1 MMPTGPQQRESTF
14 KLFGTFAVIMLVPV
28 VLLGLVLATSYRREA
43 DRRGLAQGRAEALLM
58 AQTAVEPILNGR
70 PLSQGLSPSE
80 TADMQRLVRTAVHS
94 GDVSRLRL
102 RDLGGNVIYSDDGS
116 GLHKQTGDDDDQ
128 DEALAAAHGVTVARI
143 TRLNADSDDTGPLGP
158 ESVEVYLPLLAG
170 SPIHRVGVLEVYLP
184 YAPIRS
190 DVNAGIDSLYRNL
203 AIGLAV
209 LYALLF
215 GISFAIG
222 RKLRRQV
229 KVNAYMAE
237 HDALTD
243 LPNRLLFHRRVQE
256 ALSRGS
262 ETGQATTIAIID
274 LDRFKEVNDTLG
286 HYNGDRL
293 LEALSER
300 MAAHLRGLDA
310 LARLGGDEFGI
321 VLAGVSEPEEIL
333 IRLRQVIEYEVE
345 ISGLPLIVEASIGYV
360 VAPEHGEDVD
370 ELLQLADVAM
380 YVAKAQHAG
389 VIRYDPS
396 QNHYDA
402 ANLALVSE
410 LRVALDADQLVLFY
424 QPKISLQDGRVD
436 AVEALIRWRHP
447 ELGLLPP
454 DRFIPLAEQTGL
466 IDRVTEW
473 VVTRAI
479 ADLSGW
485 RDDLSVALNV
495 SARNLGHP
503 SLVPLLINSLAA
515 ARIEPAR
522 FYVEITETALMTD
535 PERAVVVLQ
544 DLRGAGIGISIDDF
558 GTGQTS
564 LGYLVALPIDEIKI
578 DRTFIS
584 DMTVSV
590 GHHSIV
596 QSIIDLGHNLGLHVV
611 GEGVETDEIASA
623 LIAAGCEVAQGYL
636 YARPMPAEELSD
648 WLVSHET
655 TTQGSVAAP

>member
-1 MMPTGPQQRESTF
+1 MPTGPQQRESTF

-80 TADMQRLVRTAVHS
+80 TADMQRLVRTAVHT

-102 RDLGGNVIYSDDGS
+102 RDLGGNVVYSDDGS

-190 DVNAGIDSLYRNL
+190 DVDAGIDSLYRNL

-256 ALSRGS
+256 ALRRGS

-473 VVTRAI
+473 VATRAI

-485 RDDLSVALNV
+485 RDDLSVAINV

-522 FYVEITETALMTD
+522 LYVEITETALMTD
-535 PERAVVVLQ
+535 PERAAVVLQ
-544 DLRGAGIGISIDDF
+544 DLRRAGIGISIDDF

>member
-1 MMPTGPQQRESTF
+1 MMPTGPQKRESTV
-14 KLFGTFAVIMLVPV
+14 KLFAIFAVIMLVPV

-43 DRRGLAQGRAEALLM
+43 DRRGLAQGHAEALLM
-58 AQTAVEPILNGR
+58 AQTAVEPILDGR

-80 TADMQRLVRTAVHS
+80 TAGMQRLVRTAVRS
-94 GDVSRLRL
+94 GDVLRLRL
-102 RDLGGNVIYSDDGS
+102 RDLEGNVVYSDDGS
-116 GLHKQTGDDDDQ
+116 GLHKQTGDDDDH
-128 DEALAAAHGVTVARI
+128 DEALAAAHGIAVARV

-184 YAPIRS
+184 YAPIRA
-190 DVNAGIDSLYRNL
+190 DVDAGIDSLYRNL

-209 LYALLF
+209 LYVLLF
-215 GISFAIG
+215 GISFSIG
-222 RKLRRQV
+222 RRLRRQV
-229 KVNAYMAE
+229 KVNGYMAE
-237 HDALTD
+237 HDSLTN
-243 LPNRLLFHRRVQE
+243 LPNRILFHRRVQE
-256 ALSRGS
+256 ALRRGR
-262 ETGQATTIAIID
+262 ETAQATTIAIID

-286 HYNGDRL
+286 NYNGDRL
-293 LEALSER
+293 LAALSDR

-345 ISGLPLIVEASIGYV
+345 ISGLPLTVEASIGYV

-410 LRVALDADQLVLFY
+410 LRVALDEDQLVLFY
-424 QPKISLQDGRVD
+424 QPKINLQDGRVD

-447 ELGLLPP
+447 ELGLLSP

-473 VVTRAI
+473 VAIRAI
-479 ADLSGW
+479 ADLRGW
-485 RDDLSVALNV
+485 GDGLSVAVNV

-503 SLVPLLINSLAA
+503 SLVPLLVNSLAA
-515 ARIEPAR
+515 AGIEPAR

-535 PERAVVVLQ
+535 PERAAVVLQ
-544 DLRGAGIGISIDDF
+544 DLHQAGIGISIDDF

-564 LGYLVALPIDEIKI
+564 LNYLVTLPIDEIKI
-578 DRTFIS
+578 DRSFIS
-584 DMTVSV
+584 DMTASV
-590 GHHSIV
+590 GHNAIV
-596 QSIIDLGHNLGLHVV
+596 RSIIDLGQNLGLHVV
-611 GEGVETDEIASA
+611 GEGVESEEMASA
-623 LIAAGCEVAQGYL
+623 LTAAGCEVAQGYL

-648 WLVSHET
+648 WMVSHET
-655 TTQGSVAAP
+655 AKKALP